1 MITAEFL
8 DLLRCPESKQ
18 RLASAPP
25 ELISR
30 LESERIA
37 GKLRNRAGK
46 AVEAPVEEGLLRE
59 DGKRFYRIAPG
70 FPILICEEGID
81 L

>member
-1 MITAEFL
+1 MISPELL

-18 RLASAPP
+18 RLVPAPP
-25 ELISR
+25 EVISR
-30 LESERIA
+30 LESERVA

-46 AVEAPVEEGLLRE
+46 AVQAPVEEGLLRE
-59 DGKRFYRIAPG
+59 DGKRFYLVAPG